1 MDNFKEISTNSFMT
15 NIGKRK
21 KEKKENYI
29 YTQTTKNLPA
39 TEIFTLLQRTPNTF
53 QT

>member
-15 NIGKRK
+15 NIGKR
-21 KEKKENYI
+21 KKENYI